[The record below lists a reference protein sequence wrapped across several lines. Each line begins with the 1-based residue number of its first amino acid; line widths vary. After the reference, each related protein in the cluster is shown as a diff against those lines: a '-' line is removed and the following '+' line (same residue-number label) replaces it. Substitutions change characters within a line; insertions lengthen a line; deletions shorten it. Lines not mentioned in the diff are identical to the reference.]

1 MDSLLTCLSWMRT
14 SIMAC
19 CVPIGD
25 VNAGIKGRQVDRLL
39 ALSSAKLI
47 VLDVSRLWLWEEGA
61 RSSRVIDR
69 KDSLGGDRKVGV
81 KREAEQGQLI

>member
-1 MDSLLTCLSWMRT
+1 VGCLLTCLSWMRT

-47 VLDVSRLWLWEEGA
+47 VLDVSRLWRWEEERA
-61 RSSRVIDR
+61 VHVLSTEKTLLAVI
-69 KDSLGGDRKVGV
+69 G
-81 KREAEQGQLI
+81 REV

>member
-1 MDSLLTCLSWMRT
+1 MENQLTCLSWMRT

-19 CVPIGD
+19 WVPIGD

-39 ALSSAKLI
+39 ALSSARLI
-47 VLDVSRLWLWEEGA
+47 VLNVSRLWRREEGA

-69 KDSLGGDRKVGV
+69 KDSLGGDRNGGV
-81 KREAEQGQLI
+81 KREAE